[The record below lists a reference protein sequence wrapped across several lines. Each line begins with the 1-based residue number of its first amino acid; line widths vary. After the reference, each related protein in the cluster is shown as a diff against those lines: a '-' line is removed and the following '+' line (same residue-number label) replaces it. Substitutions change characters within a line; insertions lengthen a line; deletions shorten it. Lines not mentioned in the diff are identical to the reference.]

1 VFRGHSHMTKI
12 VRTFQLV
19 AFLIAQLT
27 LSATAFAQATNLPNS
42 AVPHGASAIPEE
54 ITIGTYI
61 VGDGMGGGFIFGP
74 SGFSTLIN
82 NGAGGATVF
91 GPNTAGAIIGDGTG
105 GGVLYN
111 LKSAGTSEP
120 GTRRAERVPPPGPR
134 ETLDPRML
142 VSLAI
147 LGACFITLAL
157 VMLPGRQAVA
167 KSARNSQGAARR
179 G

>member
-1 VFRGHSHMTKI
+1 MTKI
-12 VRTFQLV
+12 VRTFQL
-19 AFLIAQLT
+19 AGLLIAQLT

-42 AVPHGASAIPEE
+42 AVPHRASAIPEE

-82 NGAGGATVF
+82 NGVGGATVF
-91 GPNTAGAIIGDGTG
+91 GPNTAGAIVGDGTG

-111 LKSAGTSEP
+111 LKSAPTYEP
-120 GTRRAERVPPPGPR
+120 GTRRAERMPSKAPR
-134 ETLDPRML
+134 ETLGMFVDPGML
-142 VSLAI
+142 APLAI
-147 LGACFITLAL
+147 LGACFIALAL
-157 VMLPGRQAVA
+157 VMRAGRQSVA
-167 KSARNSQGAARR
+167 TSSRRQGTARR